1 MKVNKV
7 TACLVA
13 GICVLSVSATAA
25 FGSINGYANYKTG
38 VKALALDVDN
48 VSGAGKFS
56 MTYDGKEVLTGD
68 AEFAVDGANQ
78 SSYVIMNNGQDQ
90 SEERSTTYNGE
101 TTWYSSGDTTHY
113 YTAEAE
119 KEKTGHGLMNVAGD
133 DELTKRMVNFLELG
147 ADTVVGD
154 LKNNVVEISSSN
166 GIRTYQ
172 LDIDKDQV
180 PAIVNAGL
188 SVLAY
193 AAYDGMMNTSYVDF
207 EDWDQC
213 AAAYYEKQTGQSL
226 SDDFLAHYTGEI
238 NDESWYENNAE
249 LDKFEK
255 LQGEM
260 YDFYDQEL
268 QEKLAEADSTSG
280 VLYVAIDGATTF
292 YKDVASYEHDKI
304 DDTFDDLESFVGKD
318 LSLDSVHFTFSVN
331 KDGQLTDNH
340 IEAIFS
346 TVDQNDASHSL
357 VLTGDVTFS
366 EYGTTV
372 VQPLDV
378 GDRELSE

>member
-1 MKVNKV
+1 M
-7 TACLVA
+7 
-13 GICVLSVSATAA
+13 
-25 FGSINGYANYKTG
+25 
-38 VKALALDVDN
+38 
-48 VSGAGKFS
+48 
-56 MTYDGKEVLTGD
+56 
-68 AEFAVDGANQ
+68 
-78 SSYVIMNNGQDQ
+78 
-90 SEERSTTYNGE
+90 
-101 TTWYSSGDTTHY
+101 
-113 YTAEAE
+113 
-119 KEKTGHGLMNVAGD
+119 
-133 DELTKRMVNFLELG
+133 
-147 ADTVVGD
+147 
-154 LKNNVVEISSSN
+154 KNNVVEISSSN

-292 YKDVASYEHDKI
+292 YKDVASYVHDKI

-346 TVDQNDASHSL
+346 TVDQNDASHAL